1 MTPLSSAGRIPV
13 AVSLPD
19 RTPAPAVIVLHG
31 QGACKERWYGELASY
46 AAAGV
51 IGVGVDARGHGSR
64 AVEGLDVSGAIPVL
78 DLLGIVHETANDI
91 SVVIDSLSDI
101 PAWDRRVAVWGFSMG
116 AAVAALAAVR
126 DPRVSAAAL
135 IGLPV
140 WSPDLDPADYPASH
154 PDPARLRHLAEQTT
168 CRQVLT
174 GMGERPLLFAHGSLD
189 DDYNEVC
196 DLFAAMA
203 DTGSQAALL
212 GYHGSHHPPDTVLD
226 TVRDWVVGGLT
237 RPAAARQLQ

>member
-1 MTPLSSAGRIPV
+1 MRNLSPAGRIPV

-31 QGACKERWYGELASY
+31 QGARKERWYGELASY

-51 IGVGVDARGHGSR
+51 IGVGVDARAHGSR
-64 AVEGLDVSGAIPVL
+64 SVDGLDVSAAIPVL
-78 DLLGIVHETANDI
+78 DLLEIVDGTADDI
-91 SVVIDSLSDI
+91 SVVIDSLGDM
-101 PAWDRRVAVWGFSMG
+101 PAWDGRVAVWGFSMG
-116 AAVAALAAVR
+116 AAVAGLAAVR
-126 DPRVSAAAL
+126 DPRVGAAAL
-135 IGLPV
+135 VGLPV
-140 WSPDLDPADYPASH
+140 WSAELDPADYPGSR
-154 PDPARLRHLAEQTT
+154 PDPVRLRRLAQQTT
-168 CRQVLT
+168 CRQILT

-189 DDYNEVC
+189 DHYDEVC

-212 GYHGSHHPPDTVLD
+212 GYHGSHHPSDVVLD

-237 RPAAARQLQ
+237 RPAGARQLQ

>member
-1 MTPLSSAGRIPV
+1 MTPVSSTGRIPV

-19 RTPAPAVIVLHG
+19 QTPAPAVIVLHG
-31 QGACKERWYGELASY
+31 QGACKERWYGELASF

-64 AVEGLDVSGAIPVL
+64 TVDGLDVSGAIPVL
-78 DLLGIVHETANDI
+78 ELLEIVDQTANDV
-91 SVVIDSLSDI
+91 SEVINSLGDI
-101 PAWDRRVAVWGFSMG
+101 PAWDGQVAVWGFSMG
-116 AAVAALAAVR
+116 AAIAVLAAVR
-126 DPRVSAAAL
+126 DSRVRAAAL

-140 WSPDLDPADYPASH
+140 WSPDLDPAEYPRSQ
-154 PDPARLRHLAEQTT
+154 PDPVRLRHLAEQTT
-168 CRQVLT
+168 CRQILT

-189 DDYNEVC
+189 DHYGEVC

-212 GYHGSHHPPDTVLD
+212 GYHGGHQPSEAVLD
-226 TVRDWVVGGLT
+226 TVRDWIVGGLV
-237 RPAAARQLQ
+237 RGAGAFQGR